1 MSHILLKKVQ
11 DNLIS
16 SPASNY
22 IKIFSNA
29 NDGGLLYY
37 KDSSGTPTPIGNGG
51 GSGTTHD
58 PVIGITYSSLYS
70 LYQSDGFATG
80 SFYYIS
86 DFQSIYDQPDFYFDG
101 TPKTVL
107 ENKVSTSH
115 PIIVLATSNN
125 TLAIDAY
132 QPDFSN
138 DVIKYDI
145 TWNETEFSNSAKGRI
160 TERIDQYGNRTD
172 YDNRTIRFKRY
183 LDYEK
188 VGSSLSGTITSW
200 DCITG
205 TVSGSSTQFNTDVS
219 VNDVII
225 LDSSYAYGGDKNYT
239 IGLKVKTV
247 INNTTI
253 IVATSSLYA
262 ASVPVDVALS
272 NSALIEPEN
281 YSFVTKN
288 YIFWLAN
295 STGNYTSYKEIYF
308 GQSDEG
314 EFDEFLTF
322 QTGSG
327 VSLNNYIGN
336 YSHKYLSGS
345 YNNTLILPNNV
356 LSNVNSSYNKI
367 GDDSYNN
374 HFEGFAAG
382 NKISS
387 SFYGNTILGNFTYN
401 NIGSKFYDNYIGD
414 MDSNS
419 IFSEFGRNFTSVT
432 QSFRS
437 NSINIDM
444 SMSILNYN
452 FTNATHIH
460 SSYNCSVFSNSTGSI
475 KLSYYDGYNALT
487 VVDIDA

>member
-16 SPASNY
+16 PPASNY

-29 NDGGLLYY
+29 NNGGLLSY
-37 KDSSGTPTPIGNGG
+37 KDSSGTTTSIGSG
-51 GSGTTHD
+51 GSGTTYD
-58 PVIGITYSSLYS
+58 PVVGITYSSLYS

-107 ENKVSTSH
+107 ENNVGSSY
-115 PIIVLATSNN
+115 PIIVLATSKN

-132 QPDFSN
+132 QPDFSD

-145 TWNETEFSNSAKGRI
+145 TWNETEFGNSAKGRI

-172 YDNRTIRFKRY
+172 YDHRTIRFKRY

-188 VGSSLSGTITSW
+188 VGSSLNGTITSW

-205 TVSGSSTQFNTDVS
+205 TVSGSSTQFNTDLS
-219 VNDVII
+219 IDDVIV

-239 IGLKVKTV
+239 IGLKVKT
-247 INNTTI
+247 IIDNTTI
-253 IVATSSLYA
+253 IVATSSLYSA
-262 ASVPVDVALS
+262 GVPVDVTLS

-281 YSFVTKN
+281 YSFTTEN
-288 YIFWLAN
+288 YTFWLATP
-295 STGNYTSYKEIYF
+295 TGDYTSYKEIYF

-314 EFDEFLTF
+314 DFDEFYTF
-322 QTGSG
+322 QMSG
-327 VSLNNYIGN
+327 DSVSNYIGN
-336 YSHKYLSGS
+336 YSQKYLSTS
-345 YNNTLILPNNV
+345 YNNTLILSNNV

-367 GDDSYNN
+367 DDNSYNN
-374 HFEGFAAG
+374 HFYGFASY
-382 NKISS
+382 NKIYGN
-387 SFYGNTILGNFTYN
+387 FYGNTILGNFTYN
-401 NIGSKFYDNYIGD
+401 NIGSKFYDNYIGG

-419 IFSEFGRNFTSVT
+419 IFSEFGRNFTSAT

-444 SMSILNYN
+444 SMSISNYN
-452 FTNATHIH
+452 FTSATHING
-460 SSYNCSVFSNSTGSI
+460 SYNCSIFSNSAGSI
-475 KLSYYDGYNALT
+475 KLSYYDDYNALT

>member
-11 DNLIS
+11 GSLIS

-29 NDGGLLYY
+29 DDGGLLSY
-37 KDSSGTPTPIGNGG
+37 KDSSGVAVSIGNG
-51 GSGTTHD
+51 GSGTTYD

-107 ENKVSTSH
+107 GNKVSSSY
-115 PIIVLATSNN
+115 PIIVLATSKN
-125 TLAIDAY
+125 TLAVDAY

-145 TWNETEFSNSAKGRI
+145 SWNETELGNSAKGRI
-160 TERIDQYGNRTD
+160 TERIDQDGNRTD
-172 YDNRTIRFKRY
+172 YDHRTIRFKRY
-183 LDYEK
+183 LDYER

-205 TVSGSSTQFNTDVS
+205 TVSGSSTQFSTDVS
-219 VNDVII
+219 VNDVVI

-239 IGLKVKTV
+239 IGLKVKT
-247 INNTTI
+247 IIDNTTI
-253 IVATSSLYA
+253 VVATSSLYA
-262 ASVPVDVALS
+262 ADVPVDVTLS
-272 NSALIEPEN
+272 NSTLIEPEN
-281 YSFVTKN
+281 YSFTTKN
-288 YIFWLAN
+288 YTFWLAS
-295 STGNYTSYKEIYF
+295 STGGYTSYKEVYF
-308 GQSDEG
+308 SQSDDN
-314 EFDEFLTF
+314 EFDESYTF
-322 QTGSG
+322 QIGALS
-327 VSLNNYIGN
+327 NYIGN
-336 YSHKYLSGS
+336 YSQKYLNAS
-345 YNNTLILPNNV
+345 YNNTLILSNNV

-367 GDDSYNN
+367 GDNSYNN
-374 HFEGFAAG
+374 HFEGFATG
-382 NKISS
+382 NKIGS
-387 SFYGNTILGNFTYN
+387 SFYGNTILGGITYN

-452 FTNATHIH
+452 FTSATHIH
-460 SSYNCSVFSNSTGSI
+460 SSYNCSIFSNSTGSI
-475 KLSYYDGYNALT
+475 KLSYYDGYNTLT
-487 VVDIDA
+487 VVDVDA